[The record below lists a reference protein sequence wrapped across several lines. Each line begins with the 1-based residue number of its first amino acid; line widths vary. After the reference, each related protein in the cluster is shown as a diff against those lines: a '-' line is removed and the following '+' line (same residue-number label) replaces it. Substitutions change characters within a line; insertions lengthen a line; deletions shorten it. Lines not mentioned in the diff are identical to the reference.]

1 MDGKNKA
8 INMNTKL
15 HGLKQQEMEAASKL
29 NTIRNQISRVESK
42 ELLPL
47 YKKKYEGKYFKYRNC
62 YSCPKD
68 ESEKWWMYVKVEK
81 VTQLRWMQGFTFQTD
96 MYGKVAIEQEK
107 ALSESSCQ
115 VAITK
120 KEFDAAYKRM
130 LKRIETIYGGR
141 K

>member
-1 MDGKNKA
+1 
-8 INMNTKL
+8 MNTKIQEL
-15 HGLKQQEMEAASKL
+15 QQQEIKAASKL
-29 NTIRNQISRVESK
+29 NSIRNQISKIEN
-42 ELLPL
+42 EEMLPA
-47 YKKKYEGKYFKYRNC
+47 YKKKYEGKYFKYKNC

-68 ESEKWWMYVKVEK
+68 ESERWWMYVKIEK

-96 MYGKVAIEQEK
+96 KDGKVTIEQER

-130 LKRIETIYGGR
+130 LKRIGTIYGGR

>member
-1 MDGKNKA
+1 MT
-8 INMNTKL
+8 TKL
-15 HGLKQQEMEAASKL
+15 QELKQQEIKAASKL
-29 NTIRNQISRVESK
+29 NIIRNQISKVESE
-42 ELLPL
+42 ELLPP
-47 YKKKYEGKYFKYRNC
+47 YKKKFEGKYFKYRNC

-81 VTQLRWMQGFTFQTD
+81 VTQLHQMQGFTFQTD
-96 MYGKVAIEQEK
+96 MYGKVSVEQEK
-107 ALSESSCQ
+107 SLSESSCQ